1 VSTYRVRGWC
11 KTTGEMM
18 ECAVDA
24 ETITDAKRHA
34 ESQGLSFVVVTGMGP
49 RQAPGRHS
57 QHPPPDDARSDC
69 PPGRAESSSRLR
81 RIEQALDSERRGA
94 ERQGPPKATGPQ

>member
-1 VSTYRVRGWC
+1 MSTYRVRGWC

-24 ETITDAKRHA
+24 DTITDAKRHA

-49 RQAPGRHS
+49 RHSPPGRHTS
-57 QHPPPDDARSDC
+57 QGADPDAAPLELS
-69 PPGRAESSSRLR
+69 PGRAESSSRLR
-81 RIEQALDSERRGA
+81 RIEQALDSERSTQERRGS
-94 ERQGPPKATGPQ
+94 